1 MCVGAGGQRGLPV
14 PLNPSLGGMLKGLL
28 MQRQSRQRQVLGPP
42 FAPMDVDENGAG
54 APLPTDASLSEA
66 SGGGEPIYRDTA
78 QVWATKSASRS
89 SLRV

>member
-1 MCVGAGGQRGLPV
+1 MCVGAGGQCGLPV

-28 MQRQSRQRQVLGPP
+28 MQRQSRQVLGPP
-42 FAPMDVDENGAG
+42 FVPVDVDENGAG

-66 SGGGEPIYRDTA
+66 SGGGEPIYRGTA